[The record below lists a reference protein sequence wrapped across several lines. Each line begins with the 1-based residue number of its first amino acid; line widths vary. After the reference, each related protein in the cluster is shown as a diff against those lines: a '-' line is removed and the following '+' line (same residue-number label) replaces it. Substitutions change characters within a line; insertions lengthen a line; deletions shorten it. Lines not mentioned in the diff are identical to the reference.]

1 MDEFQEILQDFLIES
16 FELIEQ
22 LDQDLVELESRPDD
36 LDLLNRI
43 FRVAH
48 TIKGASSFLNF
59 DVLTHLTH
67 HMENLLNM
75 ARHGD
80 LVIDADV
87 MDVILESI
95 DLMKALLVRI
105 RDSGA
110 DAGLEVGQCVER
122 LDAVANGTPLSSVTE
137 TVTVTASETVVAVE
151 PQTDAEEEA
160 DYSGMSEAEVEAEIE
175 RLIAQR
181 QAEDAAKRANKA
193 NSSAP
198 VEEEPDYEGMD
209 DAEVEAEI
217 ERLLAKRQAE
227 DAAKRAQKAAETS
240 TAPSVAAPV
249 AAPITSEPMPQS
261 EPIPAPVPVA
271 PAAPAVQPKV
281 EAKPATPVA
290 RRAAEPKEEGEN
302 RGGGAVEQTIRVDV
316 KRLDHLMNLIG
327 ELVLGKN
334 RLIKI
339 NDDVEERYEGEA
351 FLEELNQVV
360 SIVSLVTTDLQIAVM
375 KTRMLPIGKVFN
387 KFPRMIR
394 DLSRELNK
402 KIELEITGEETEL
415 DKSIVEEIGDPL
427 VHIIRNSCDH
437 GIETPD
443 VRLSSGKE
451 ETGTIHLKA
460 YHEGNHIVIQIID
473 DGKGLDAEMLKL
485 KSIEKGIITEKEA
498 EGMSEKEAFGLIFRP
513 GFSTAAQVTSVS
525 GRGVGM
531 DVVKTNIEKLNGMID
546 IDSEVGKGTSMKLKI
561 PLTLAIIQALL
572 VGVQEEYYA
581 IPLASV
587 LETVRISK
595 DEIYTVESRSVMR
608 LRDEVLS
615 LVHIGDIFEVERV
628 FDNSEHAYV
637 VVLGLAESKIGLIV
651 DSLVG
656 QEEIVIKSLGE
667 YLKGIEGIAGAT
679 IRGDGGVTLIVDV
692 AALMQMAKSV
702 KSTVGQESAEAK
714 GRLGVKNKPSDY
726 KVMIVDDSKTDR
738 TIMRKSL
745 EPMGIT
751 LVEATDG
758 IEALNILK
766 QADHTFDAMLID
778 IEMPRM
784 DGYSLAAEIKK
795 YNKYKNL
802 PLIAVTSRT
811 GKADRMRGVE
821 SGMVEYI
828 TKPYSSEYLMNV
840 VKRNIKF
847 NEGL

>member
-1 MDEFQEILQDFLIES
+1 MDEFQEILQDFLVES

-67 HMENLLNM
+67 HMENILNL
-75 ARHGD
+75 ARHGE
-80 LVIDADV
+80 LVIDPNV

-95 DLMKALLVRI
+95 DLMKALLHQI
-105 RDSGA
+105 RDTGV
-110 DAGLEVGQCVER
+110 DGGLDVSACVTR
-122 LDAVANGTPLSSVTE
+122 LDAAAAGESAPAAE
-137 TVTVTASETVVAVE
+137 AAPAAPQAPEPAPVE
-151 PQTDAEEEA
+151 AAPAMEDDT
-160 DYSGMSEAEVEAEIE
+160 DYSGMS
-175 RLIAQR
+175 
-181 QAEDAAKRANKA
+181 
-193 NSSAP
+193 
-198 VEEEPDYEGMD
+198 

-217 ERLLAKRQAE
+217 ERLLAVRQAE
-227 DAAKRAQKAAETS
+227 DAAKRAAKGSGGETS
-240 TAPSVAAPV
+240 TETDEEPDYSGMSDAEVEAEIERLLAVRQAEDAAKRAAKSSGESVP
-249 AAPITSEPMPQS
+249 E
-261 EPIPAPVPVA
+261 
-271 PAAPAVQPKV
+271 PKV
-281 EAKPATPVA
+281 EAPAPAPQPTPQPAAAQPAATPKPTPAPVA
-290 RRAAEPKEEGEN
+290 PKVAPRAPAKDEGE
-302 RGGGAVEQTIRVDV
+302 GGKGGAAAVEQTIRVDV

-443 VRLSSGKE
+443 KRLAGGKP
-451 ETGTIHLKA
+451 ETGTIQLKA

-473 DGKGLDAEMLKL
+473 DGKGLDPDMLKN
-485 KSIEKGIITEKEA
+485 KAMEKGLITEKEA
-498 EGMSEKEAFGLIFRP
+498 DAMSDKEAYGLIFRP

-546 IDSEVGKGTSMKLKI
+546 IDSEIGAGTSMKLKI

-595 DEIYTVESRSVMR
+595 DEIYTVENRSVMR

-702 KSTVGQESAEAK
+702 KSTVGSESDERKGGAK
-714 GRLGVKNKPSDY
+714 NSPSDY
-726 KVMIVDDSKTDR
+726 HVMIVDDSKTDR

-745 EPMGIT
+745 ESTGIT

-758 IEALNILK
+758 VEALNILK
-766 QADHTFDAMLID
+766 QGDHVFDAMLID

-784 DGYSLAAEIKK
+784 DGYTLASEIKK

-802 PLIAVTSRT
+802 PLIAVTSRS

-828 TKPYSSEYLMNV
+828 TKPYSPEYLTNV

>member
-1 MDEFQEILQDFLIES
+1 MDEFQEILQDFLVES

-67 HMENLLNM
+67 HMENILNL

-80 LVIDADV
+80 LVIDPDV

-95 DLMKALLVRI
+95 DLMKALLVQI
-105 RDSGA
+105 RDTGV
-110 DAGLEVGQCVER
+110 DGGLDVSACVVR
-122 LDAVANGTPLSSVTE
+122 LDAAASGNPIAASEAPAAVQNEPEPEPA
-137 TVTVTASETVVAVE
+137 VTAT
-151 PQTDAEEEA
+151 AEEEP
-160 DYSGMSEAEVEAEIE
+160 DYAGMSDAEVEAEIE
-175 RLIAQR
+175 RLLAKR
-181 QAEDAAKRANKA
+181 QAEDAAKRAAKQ
-193 NSSAP
+193 SESGEE
-198 VEEEPDYEGMD
+198 EEEPDYSGMS

-227 DAAKRAQKAAETS
+227 DAAKRAQKGTSSEPENEPEAPTPPPAAAP
-240 TAPSVAAPV
+240 APSAQPAA
-249 AAPITSEPMPQS
+249 AA
-261 EPIPAPVPVA
+261 A
-271 PAAPAVQPKV
+271 PAAPKAAPQ
-281 EAKPATPVA
+281 APAP
-290 RRAAEPKEEGEN
+290 RRNENKDEGEN
-302 RGGGAVEQTIRVDV
+302 RGAGAVEQTIRVDV

-437 GIETPD
+437 GIETPEL
-443 VRLSSGKE
+443 RLERGKN
-451 ETGTIHLKA
+451 ETGTIQLKA

-473 DGKGLDAEMLKL
+473 DGKGLDPEMLKQ
-485 KSIEKGIITEKEA
+485 KSVEKGIITEKEA
-498 EGMSEKEAFGLIFRP
+498 DTMSDKEAYGLIFRP

-546 IDSEVGKGTSMKLKI
+546 IDSEVGQGTSMKLKI

-702 KSTVGQESAEAK
+702 KSTVGQESAESK
-714 GRLGVKNKPSDY
+714 GRAGAKTSASDY
-726 KVMIVDDSKTDR
+726 CVMIVDDSKTDR
-738 TIMRKSL
+738 TIMRKAL

-751 LVEATDG
+751 LVEAVDG
-758 IEALNILK
+758 VEALNVLK
-766 QADHTFDAMLID
+766 QGDHTFDGMLID

-784 DGYSLAAEIKK
+784 DGYTLASEIKK

-802 PLIAVTSRT
+802 PLIAVTSRS

-828 TKPYSSEYLMNV
+828 TKPYSPEYLMNV

>member
-22 LDQDLVELESRPDD
+22 LDQDLVELENTPED

-48 TIKGASSFLNF
+48 TVKGASSFLNF

-67 HMENLLNM
+67 HMEDVLNK

-80 LVIDADV
+80 LLIDAAV
-87 MDVILESI
+87 MDVVLESI
-95 DLMKALLVRI
+95 DLMKALLTII
-105 RDSGA
+105 RDTSA
-110 DAGLEVGQCVER
+110 DQGIDVEACVVRLLAITKGEDPTAVEV
-122 LDAVANGTPLSSVTE
+122 P
-137 TVTVTASETVVAVE
+137 ASEPVVEESPVE
-151 PQTDAEEEA
+151 EAPAQEADEEEM
-160 DYSGMSEAEVEAEIE
+160 DYANMSDDDVEAEIM
-175 RLIAQR
+175 RLLEER
-181 QAEDAAKRANKA
+181 QAADKAKREAKIAAGEDVPMMPDAEEDKA
-193 NSSAP
+193 
-198 VEEEPDYEGMD
+198 EEPTPE
-209 DAEVEAEI
+209 
-217 ERLLAKRQAE
+217 
-227 DAAKRAQKAAETS
+227 
-240 TAPSVAAPV
+240 
-249 AAPITSEPMPQS
+249 
-261 EPIPAPVPVA
+261 PAPA
-271 PAAPAVQPKV
+271 PAAPAPVAPKAEEPKRAQ
-281 EAKPATPVA
+281 EAKKAAPPPA
-290 RRAAEPKEEGEN
+290 AAT
-302 RGGGAVEQTIRVDV
+302 VEQTIRVDV

-339 NDDVEERYEGEA
+339 NDDVEERYEGEE

-394 DLSRELNK
+394 DLSRELGK
-402 KIELEITGEETEL
+402 KIELEISGEETEL

-437 GIETPD
+437 GVEAIERR
-443 VRLSSGKE
+443 VAEGKS
-451 ETGTIHLKA
+451 ETGTIGLKA
-460 YHEGNHIVIQIID
+460 YNEGNHIVIQITD
-473 DGKGLDAEMLKL
+473 DGAGMDPDRLKMIAIDKGV
-485 KSIEKGIITEKEA
+485 ITEKEA
-498 EGMSEKEAFGLIFRP
+498 DIMGDKEAFGLIFRP
-513 GFSTAAQVTSVS
+513 GFSTAAQVTNVS

-531 DVVKTNIEKLNGMID
+531 DVVKTNIEKLNGIID
-546 IDSEVGKGTSMKLKI
+546 IESELGKGTVMKLKI

-587 LETVRISK
+587 LETVRINK
-595 DEIYTVESRSVMR
+595 EEIYTVESRSVMR
-608 LRDEVLS
+608 LREEVLS
-615 LVHIGDIFEVERV
+615 LVHIADIFEVEHV
-628 FDNSEHAYV
+628 FDTSEHAYV

-656 QEEIVIKSLGE
+656 QEEIVIKSMGE
-667 YLKGIEGIAGAT
+667 YLQGMDGIAGAT

-692 AALMQMAKSV
+692 AALMHMAKTIKPTAAASNGAAGG
-702 KSTVGQESAEAK
+702 SRAK
-714 GRLGVKNKPSDY
+714 NQPSDY
-726 KVMIVDDSKTDR
+726 KVMIIDDSKTDR
-738 TIMRKSL
+738 KIMTLALKPL
-745 EPMGIT
+745 GIT

-758 IEALNILK
+758 VEALNILK
-766 QADHTFDAMLID
+766 SGEHNFDALLID

-784 DGYSLAAEIKK
+784 DGYTLASEIKK

-828 TKPYSSEYLMNV
+828 TKPYSPDYLQNV

-847 NEGL
+847 SFSEESVS